1 VRKSEVIPIHIS
13 PRAVWVLVLVL
24 ALFVVFSAMFVF
36 AGHGPAAAAVR
47 PLVRSACPVTTPPRT
62 VTPNFSQVVGT
73 GPVYAMATS
82 FTFPTMLFA
91 YPPPK
96 RSQFYGSK
104 WGGQVLKLLGSP
116 DYRGG
121 LLLRGHQ
128 LGGPNAVRFGTLSI
142 PFTNL
147 RLPRAYN
154 DPAVGGWAGWGTYIR
169 LRRSGCYRLQIIGAS
184 FSETIVFRAKIV
196 KNPPAVP

>member
-1 VRKSEVIPIHIS
+1 
-13 PRAVWVLVLVL
+13 
-24 ALFVVFSAMFVF
+24 MT
-36 AGHGPAAAAVR
+36 G
-47 PLVRSACPVTTPPRT
+47 PPRT
-62 VTPNFSQVVGT
+62 VTPSFSQVVGA
-73 GPVYAMATS
+73 GPVYAMAAS

-128 LGGPNAVRFGTLSI
+128 LGGPNAVRFGTGSI
-142 PFTNL
+142 PFKAL

-154 DPAVGGWAGWGTYIR
+154 DPAVGGWAGWGSYIR
-169 LRRSGCYRLQIIGAS
+169 LRRSGCYRLQIIGTS
-184 FSETIVFRAKIV
+184 FTETIVFRARIV